1 MCCAAAPPRRQ
12 VKGVLVSI
20 EPYITT
26 GVPGLPCGTTTQ
38 STRMRSASDEYMTA
52 GGIQA
57 KSMTPMAH
65 TARVKA
71 WGRSRTP
78 VEAPT
83 MALRAMMMSLS
94 DSTSLKRS
102 LLLSVSPT
110 TTPLAVELVSVPYAE
125 EGGCP

>member
-1 MCCAAAPPRRQ
+1 
-12 VKGVLVSI
+12 
-20 EPYITT
+20 
-26 GVPGLPCGTTTQ
+26 
-38 STRMRSASDEYMTA
+38 MTA

-57 KSMTPMAH
+57 KSMTPISHA
-65 TARVKA
+65 ARVKA